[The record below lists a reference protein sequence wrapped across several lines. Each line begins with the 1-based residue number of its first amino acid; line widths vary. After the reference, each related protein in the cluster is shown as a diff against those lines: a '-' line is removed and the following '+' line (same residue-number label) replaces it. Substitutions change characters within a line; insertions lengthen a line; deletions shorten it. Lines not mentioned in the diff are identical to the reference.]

1 MSTTTSVI
9 TSTVLQAQAPP
20 GQPDISY
27 HPSHEKWQA
36 RVARRLQEG
45 NLPRSVPEGFPEKL
59 SGNLVWEGQTVADTY
74 NWTYVLSPEH
84 LAEIDRAVTHFKGT
98 TSRQGAPELID

>member
-1 MSTTTSVI
+1 MSTTATI
-9 TSTVLQAQAPP
+9 TSTVLEAPATP

-27 HPSHEKWQA
+27 HPSNEKWQA

-59 SGNLVWEGQTVADTY
+59 TGDLVWEGQTVADTY
-74 NWTYVLSPEH
+74 NWTFVLSPEH
-84 LAEIDRAVTHFKGT
+84 LAEIDQALTHFKGT
-98 TSRQGAPELID
+98 TRSQRGFRTR